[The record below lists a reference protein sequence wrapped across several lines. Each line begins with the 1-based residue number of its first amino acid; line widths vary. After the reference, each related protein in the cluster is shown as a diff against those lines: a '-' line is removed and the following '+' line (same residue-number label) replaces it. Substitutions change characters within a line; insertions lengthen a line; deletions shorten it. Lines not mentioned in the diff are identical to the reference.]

1 MPSVDELWVHLGT
14 VSIFTSL
21 LTAAIGG
28 ILAAFKPYLP
38 NEDKLRERIAYRR
51 QVLKEGVNKSLN
63 GVVIAGLRLE
73 GNLRGAPPTEP
84 DLVGDY
90 TTEFVRVLSVFGKLD
105 RLWRRVKRS
114 YACLFASA
122 AIGTLCFLFGLIIA
136 AARPAL
142 GLISC
147 LLILVQIGIVF
158 VLRHSDHQLDSY
170 ETDT

>member
-1 MPSVDELWVHLGT
+1 LPSVDELWAHLGT
-14 VSIFTSL
+14 SSVFTSL
-21 LTAAIGG
+21 LTAGIGG

-63 GVVIAGLRLE
+63 GVIMAGLRLE
-73 GNLRGAPPTEP
+73 GNLRGTPPNEP

-90 TTEFVRVLSVFGKLD
+90 TTEFVRVLSVTAKLD
-105 RLWRRVKRS
+105 QLWKRVKRS
-114 YACLFASA
+114 YACLFTSA
-122 AIGTLCFLFGLIIA
+122 AIGVFCFLLGLIVA

-147 LLILVQIGIVF
+147 LLILFQIGIVF
-158 VLRHSDHQLDSY
+158 VLRRSDSALDSY